1 MFQVI
6 YKYSL
11 KINRMNKVLFLVVVA
26 LIYMG
31 AASIGLQF
39 FGEGAGAAFFGLIVG
54 TIGFLWFMT
63 HIKDKD

>member
-1 MFQVI
+1 
-6 YKYSL
+6 
-11 KINRMNKVLFLVVVA
+11 MNKVLFLVVVA

-31 AASIGLQF
+31 AASIGLQL
-39 FGEGAGAAFFGLIVG
+39 FGEGEGAAFFGLIVG